1 MVVQL
6 DDSRS
11 GDCSIRSARSR
22 WTLRLVPRRCRATS
36 DRTQTARVH
45 ARPTVHDRRRTRT
58 PVHRRTLSIKDK
70 MGVHVAEFFSC
81 ADCSWRLP
89 PRPRVEARSTS
100 QPRALYLRQYH
111 SGPRLERLPC
121 ISRPAYG
128 PVSCSDRL
136 LSLCQWVLLRGAR
149 AATPIW
155 PRSSDGCSGR
165 EK

>member
-1 MVVQL
+1 MVVVVQL
-6 DDSRS
+6 NDSRS

-22 WTLRLVPRRCRATS
+22 WTLRLVPRRCWATF

-45 ARPTVHDRRRTRT
+45 ARPTAHDRRRTRT
-58 PVHRRTLSIKDK
+58 PVHRTTLSIKDR
-70 MGVHVAEFFSC
+70 MGVHVAEIFC
-81 ADCSWRLP
+81 AESSWRLP
-89 PRPRVEARSTS
+89 PRPQAEARSTS

-136 LSLCQWVLLRGAR
+136 LSLCQWVAFAGSA
-149 AATPIW
+149 
-155 PRSSDGCSGR
+155 GCYAYLA
-165 EK
+165 EVKW